1 MTNSAEMASHH
12 ADLGHHGRRVRTHG
26 RDPWNSGQW
35 LQEPLLAWFQV
46 VKHLLSD
53 GKPSVNHLEA
63 GLSDVEAGDVLQDS
77 IGDIQGGVGGGVDD
91 TFGDLRGGGD
101 DTVGGLRGG
110 GDELLGGGGEGGDL
124 GGQLV
129 QAGHRHG
136 VQLLH
141 GMGHGHLHSF
151 RQLSSN
157 LLGGDN
163 DSVLYDVLHVSVG
176 GELGDLLVQFG
187 DMMQM
192 LGGDSDGIVD
202 DRQDQRLLDNLQPHF
217 GWSGVD
223 FYGSV
228 RNGVELYGRHFQ
240 KWVIVREL
248 LLNRV

>member
-53 GKPSVNHLEA
+53 GKPCVHHLEA

-77 IGDIQGGVGGGVDD
+77 VGDIQGCGGGGVDD

-101 DTVGGLRGG
+101 DTVGGLSGG

-129 QAGHRHG
+129 QAGNRHG

-157 LLGGDN
+157 IHGGGN

-176 GELGDLLVQFG
+176 WELGDLLVQFG

-192 LGGDSDGIVD
+192 LGGDRDGVVD
-202 DRQDQRLLDNLQPHF
+202 DRQDQRLLDNLQTYF
-217 GWSGVD
+217 SWSSVD

-228 RNGVELYGRHFQ
+228 RNGVELYGRHFH
-240 KWVIVREL
+240 KWVVGREL
-248 LLNRV
+248 LL